1 MLTVVGG
8 SYGAAPV
15 NTVAPVVTGTT
26 TVGQTLTTT
35 DGTWTGAPAPTF
47 TYQWFRSP
55 STSISGATSSTY
67 VLVAGDVGFGIFC
80 RVRATNTI
88 APSGVTADSNTTA
101 AIGGTAPVNV
111 VAPVVS
117 GTATFGQTLSTTDGT
132 WTGTPAPTFTYQ
144 WQRVTTNIG
153 GATSSTYVLV
163 AADVGNTIRCVVTA
177 TNVAGSASA
186 NSNSTAS
193 VSATVP
199 DAPTIG
205 TATVTSATTATV
217 AYTAPASNGGA
228 TITSY
233 TATSSPSGITGT
245 LSQAGS
251 GTITVS
257 GLAQGTS
264 YTFTVTATN
273 SIGTSA
279 ASSASNSITTYS
291 APVNTVA
298 PVVSGT
304 ATFGQTLTTTDGT
317 WTGTPSPSF
326 TYQWQRVTTNIGG
339 ATSSTYV
346 LVQADVGNTIRC
358 VVTAT
363 NVVSAVS
370 ANSNSTAT
378 VAATVPDAPTIGTAT
393 ATGSASATVV
403 YTAPASNGG
412 SVITSYTA
420 TSSPSGITGTLSQA
434 GSGTIT
440 VSGLA
445 ATTSYTFTVK
455 ATNAIGQ
462 SAASAASNSITTSS
476 PSWAAYAYAYDITS
490 TPGLVSTYADGK
502 VVTAQKY
509 NDSGS
514 TNIGLITTSS
524 LGVLNTGLTKYL
536 TGSPGS
542 DLNFAAPSPR
552 RMYFDTTNDYIYIP
566 VRNFGTLKYRLSNNT
581 TAWFVRSIASASL
594 NTSDPGGVSSIA
606 VDSSQNVYSVGT
618 QNIIY
623 ACCQSGYRFQITKY
637 DSSGTAQWT
646 SSRINYQYGENGL
659 YDVYLDTSSQPV
671 AAGGSQYASGG
682 VHGLLVQYST
692 AGAVNYE
699 QKVTDSSGGTAFY
712 GIVGDSSDNSY
723 VVGASSSGAKGLA
736 IKFNSS
742 GAITWDRILTQST
755 VNLKAESVVKD
766 SSNNIYVW
774 YSQINIS
781 GRPGI
786 LAKYNSSGTIQW
798 QRKFSIN
805 NCGGQSLESQTGRL
819 AISSDNTIIIS
830 LTAYNTSISPKSIQ
844 QTIAYPTDGSVTG
857 AFVGYFYSGYT
868 LTIAAGSA
876 TDAAGSHVA
885 STGASTANGSVT
897 DSSRTAPSDAAYS
910 VSSNVFNF

>member
-1 MLTVVGG
+1 MLAFAGG
-8 SYGAAPV
+8 SYGSAPV
-15 NTVAPVVTGTT
+15 NT
-26 TVGQTLTTT
+26 
-35 DGTWTGAPAPTF
+35 
-47 TYQWFRSP
+47 
-55 STSISGATSSTY
+55 
-67 VLVAGDVGFGIFC
+67 
-80 RVRATNTI
+80 
-88 APSGVTADSNTTA
+88 
-101 AIGGTAPVNV
+101 

-117 GTATFGQTLSTTDGT
+117 GTATFGQTLSTTNGT
-132 WTGTPAPTFTYQ
+132 WTGAPAPSFTYQ
-144 WQRVTTNIG
+144 WQRSTVDIG
-153 GATSSTYVLV
+153 AATSSTYVLV
-163 AADVGNTIRCVVTA
+163 AADVGNTIRCVVRA
-177 TNVAGSASA
+177 TNTIAPSGVTA
-186 NSNSTAS
+186 NSNSTAT
-193 VSATVP
+193 VAATVP

-217 AYTAPASNGGA
+217 TYTQPASNGGA

-273 SIGTSA
+273 SVGTSA

-326 TYQWQRVTTNIGG
+326 TYQWQRVSTNIGG

-346 LVQADVGNTIRC
+346 LVTADVGNTVRC

-378 VAATVPDAPTIGTAT
+378 VAATVPGAPTIGTAT

-420 TSSPSGITGTLSQA
+420 TSSPSSITGTLSQA

-440 VSGLA
+440 VSGLS
-445 ATTSYTFTVK
+445 ATTSYTFTVT
-455 ATNAIGQ
+455 ATNAAGT
-462 SAASAASNSITTSS
+462 SAASSASNSITTSS
-476 PSWAAYAYAYDITS
+476 PSWIAYAYAYDITS
-490 TPGLVSTYADGK
+490 SPGLVSTYADGK
-502 VVTAQKY
+502 VVTAQRHAEC
-509 NDSGS
+509 GF

-542 DLNFAAPSPR
+542 DLTFANPSPR
-552 RMYFDTTNDYIYIP
+552 RMFFDTTNDYIYIP
-566 VRNFGTLKYRLSNNT
+566 VQNFGTLKYRLSNNT
-581 TAWFVRSIASASL
+581 TAWFVRSIS
-594 NTSDPGGVSSIA
+594 TSGLSGSPGGVSSIA

-618 QNIIY
+618 QTINY
-623 ACCQSGYRFQITKY
+623 GCDSGGRFQITKY

-659 YDVYLDTSSQPV
+659 YDVYLDTSSRPV
-671 AAGGSQYASGG
+671 AAGASQYASGG

-742 GAITWDRILTQST
+742 GAITWDRILTQSA

-766 SSNNIYVW
+766 TSNNIYVW
-774 YSQINIS
+774 YSQVNIS

-805 NCGGQSLESQTGRL
+805 NCGGQNLESQTGRL

-830 LTAYNTSISPKSIQ
+830 LLAGNTSITPKSIQ
-844 QTIAYPTDGSVTG
+844 QIIAYPTDGSITG
-857 AFVGYFYSGYT
+857 AYVGYFYSGYT
-868 LTIAAGSA
+868 LTIAAGAA

-885 STGASTANGSVT
+885 SAGASTSNGSVT
-897 DSSRTAPSDAAYS
+897 DSSRTAPSNAAYS